1 MFKKIRRHFRGGGG
15 TQSDKQEANSID
27 NPAALDQI
35 IDHWF
40 RNGIIIM
47 PAVSAF

>member
-1 MFKKIRRHFRGGGG
+1 MFKKIRRHFLGGGG
-15 TQSDKQEANSID
+15 ARSDKQEVD
-27 NPAALDQI
+27 NPAALGRI
-35 IDHWF
+35 IDHLF